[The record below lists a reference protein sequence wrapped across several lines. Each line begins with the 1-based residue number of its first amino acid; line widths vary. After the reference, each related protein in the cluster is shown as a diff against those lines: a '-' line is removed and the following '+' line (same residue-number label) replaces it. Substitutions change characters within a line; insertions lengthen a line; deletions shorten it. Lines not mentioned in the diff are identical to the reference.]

1 MRHVNA
7 RTLPTRVTACAVALL
22 AAVGTGVVSAQ
33 KGKGGAAYTVQV
45 LGVPAGF
52 ADASAVSINDSHEI
66 VGTARIT
73 LSNTRAVYWAHA
85 GAAPVLLPCLSEPC
99 LSSASAIN
107 GAGVISGTANG
118 EAVLWHPDVSGWI
131 TEVLLNP
138 DPQDE
143 TSVAVANHVLDDGTA
158 AGWYAPTTATWSPTG
173 IPVIWGQ
180 GSAAELPIPEG
191 FLAGRLG
198 AINDS
203 GDAVGDVRVNDGAS
217 PTYVYG
223 ALWINDGGTY
233 VATALT
239 FSVSAITP
247 RAHDGSFL
255 VASDAGRLRVSN
267 ADGSWNYVVDANP
280 GGPGIGINAA
290 GDMVGVLAKGGWL
303 TDGGTPYL
311 LTAGGTLTKL
321 PLPSRVTGTAAAV
334 SNDRWVAGVLYAKT
348 GRQPAVWVPAR

>member
-1 MRHVNA
+1 MRQANRRNPSMYRMA
-7 RTLPTRVTACAVALL
+7 LAVVL
-22 AAVGTGVVSAQ
+22 AGAVGSSAISAQ
-33 KGKGGAAYTVQV
+33 KGKGGADYTVQV

-52 ADASAVSINDSHEI
+52 ADAFAVSINDSHEI

-73 LSNTRAVYWAHA
+73 LSRMRAVYWAHT
-85 GAAPVLLPCLSEPC
+85 GAAPVVLPCPSEPC
-99 LSSASAIN
+99 VSSASAIN
-107 GAGVISGTANG
+107 NNGVISGTAND
-118 EAVLWHPDVSGWI
+118 EAILWHPNGSGWVV
-131 TEVLLNP
+131 EVLLNP
-138 DPQDE
+138 YSPDE

-180 GSAAELPIPEG
+180 GSAAELPIPQG

-203 GDAVGDVRVNDGAS
+203 GDAVGDVRVNDGAD

-223 ALWINDGGTY
+223 AMWINDSGTY
-233 VATALT
+233 VTASLT
-239 FSVSAITP
+239 FSVSGITP
-247 RAHDGSFL
+247 RAADGSFL
-255 VASDAGRLRVSN
+255 VASDAGRLRVLKTG
-267 ADGSWNYVVDANP
+267 GSWNYIVDANP

-348 GRQPAVWVPAR
+348 GRQPAVWRPAQ